1 VYLRAILAEIPG
13 HARDGDLDLSTGY
26 ASATLLNTGF
36 TSATLLN
43 TGFASAT
50 LLNTGYASATL

>member
-1 VYLRAILAEIPG
+1 MIPG

-36 TSATLLN
+36 TSATLWN
-43 TGFASAT
+43 NGFTNAT
-50 LLNTGYASATL
+50 LVLQCARTQSRGS